1 MGQVVNFQKVDKQL
15 QMLDKYLSI
24 LKQLSRLNLI
34 EFTEDPRNYGSAER
48 FLQLAIE
55 TTLNIGNHI
64 ISTHNFEAPQDYADI
79 FIILNKHD
87 ILPKNFADELNNMAR
102 FRNRLV
108 HVYWEVD
115 TPRVYNIIQTKL
127 GDFEKF
133 KRCILEFLTNS
144 DVK

>member
-1 MGQVVNFQKVDKQL
+1 MVNFQKIDKQL
-15 QMLDKYLSI
+15 QMLDKYLSF
-24 LKQLSRLNLI
+24 LKQISRFNLT

-79 FIILNKHD
+79 FIILSKHS
-87 ILPKNFADELNNMAR
+87 ILPKNFAEELNNMAR

-115 TPRVYNIIQTKL
+115 TSRVYNIIQSKL
-127 GDFEKF
+127 GDFEIF
-133 KRCILEFLTNS
+133 KRYIKEFLS
-144 DVK
+144 HAEVK

>member
-1 MGQVVNFQKVDKQL
+1 
-15 QMLDKYLSI
+15 MLDKYLSF
-24 LKQLSRLNLI
+24 LKQISRFNLT

-79 FIILNKHD
+79 FIILSKHS
-87 ILPKNFADELNNMAR
+87 ILPKNFAEELNNMAR

-115 TPRVYNIIQTKL
+115 TSRVYNIIQSKL

-133 KRCILEFLTNS
+133 KRYITEFLS
-144 DVK
+144 QAELK

>member
-1 MGQVVNFQKVDKQL
+1 
-15 QMLDKYLSI
+15 MLDKYVNI
-24 LKQLSRLNLI
+24 LRQLGRLNLA

-64 ISTHNFEAPQDYADI
+64 ISKNNFEAPQDYADI
-79 FIILNKHD
+79 FLVLGKHNV
-87 ILPKNFADELNNMAR
+87 LPEEFANVLMDMAR

-115 TPRVYNIIQTKL
+115 TARVYNIIQTRL
-127 GDFEKF
+127 GDFQDF
-133 KRCILEFLTNS
+133 KRYILAFLA
-144 DVK
+144 KHGI